1 MGTLSR
7 RKAGMS
13 RKKGDKIASTRKA
26 PEGRGNV
33 KEGTAPHVS
42 KPLRQKG
49 LILALF
55 LGLILLLYGNSLR
68 NEFTNWDDQMIYA
81 NPSIRSLDWKSI
93 MDLFT
98 LKKASSYQPV
108 RALSYAV
115 DYRLWGLNPLGYHL
129 SNLFFYLLTCITVF
143 YTAQLLLEKIVAGSP
158 SSTWRTALFSSL
170 LFAAHPV
177 HVEAVTWLAARKEV
191 LQGFFFFLS
200 FYLYMKAG
208 EVQERRKRWI
218 YTGSVLLTFLL
229 AVLSK
234 PSAVALPGLFLLY
247 EASRKGEGMRRF
259 FQRHWLFI
267 LSSAGISLL
276 FFLILLKVMSE
287 AEGIKSFYGASM
299 ASNLVISVYLV
310 LYNIKLLAFTTA
322 YAAAYTIT
330 ASFSILSKYTL
341 LAFAATLL
349 LFGVVLWSRKKTS
362 LYFFCFFWFLITLLP
377 FLNIVPISILLAD
390 RYVFLASFGYCLV
403 AGSLLNRIFEAGSG
417 MALSNLFKALGLVFF
432 LTLMAGYS
440 WMTVQQNRVWR
451 DSFSLWS
458 DSVRK
463 YPWSNLGNAM
473 MGTVLLKRGEDREAV
488 KHLERAIRV
497 RPTDALSR
505 AFLGYAYDR
514 LDQPA
519 KALEQLWEAVRL
531 MPNETAIRLQL
542 AEVYSHQKE
551 YEKAEQILKD
561 ALARNPK
568 SEEVRLRLGDLYRRA
583 GRLQDA
589 IHQLEETLGLFPQRI
604 GAYEA
609 LGNLYLSILGNPEK
623 AIHYYSEAIRMAPKP
638 SPKTDELRWVIQ
650 DLEH

>member
-1 MGTLSR
+1 
-7 RKAGMS
+7 MS